1 MGGEGPRGGDCGRGG
16 RGGDAGFVEVG
27 HGGKAGNRTRAGE
40 SERLGRRRP
49 GRCLARCDGGSG
61 DGRGARLVTARP
73 GARKVAIAL
82 VLALGLTGCGKSES
96 FHYKLTLEVDK
107 QDGGVASGSSVSE
120 IGCHES
126 ALVKAVFPESGG
138 VSGWM
143 TGEAVYV
150 DLGPG
155 RPPLVALQATDLH
168 RDKKDELWRGY
179 YGGPRLDLL
188 SQLFGQG
195 PSDSICAMVEKL
207 AAAQGSREL
216 PRERLPDLVTFGDVN
231 DPRSVIEVDP
241 HDLGATL
248 GGNVLLRKATIEITR
263 EPVTET
269 IVQRLPW
276 VKTMSMDPHRYES
289 EAGRNPVYRKLFP
302 WDFKR

>member
-1 MGGEGPRGGDCGRGG
+1 
-16 RGGDAGFVEVG
+16 
-27 HGGKAGNRTRAGE
+27 
-40 SERLGRRRP
+40 
-49 GRCLARCDGGSG
+49 
-61 DGRGARLVTARP
+61 VTARR

-126 ALVKAVFPESGG
+126 KLVNAFWGMGG
-138 VSGWM
+138 GSFWI

-155 RPPLVALQATDLH
+155 RRPLVALLAMDLDPST
-168 RDKKDELWRGY
+168 R
-179 YGGPRLDLL
+179 YGPPLDLL
-188 SQLFGQG
+188 SKLYGQG
-195 PSDSICAMVEKL
+195 RSGSDCDMVGRL
-207 AAAQGSREL
+207 AAAQGSRDL
-216 PRERLPDLVTFGDVN
+216 PRGRRWRGVLPVLVTFGDVN

-241 HDLGATL
+241 NDLGATL

-276 VKTMSMDPHRYES
+276 LKTMSMDPHRDES
-289 EAGRNPVYRKLFP
+289 EAGRNPVYKKLFP
-302 WDFKR
+302 WYFKQ